1 MDKQRNAEP
10 DKVPDCFKK
19 YTPLP
24 PFVQKTEVENAIDV
38 CLDVCGI
45 FGEERTYKLIEI
57 NRRLGLWE
65 MPPCMK

>member
-1 MDKQRNAEP
+1 MNNQKSVP
-10 DKVPDCFKK
+10 SDKVPDCFKN

-24 PFVQKTEVENAIDV
+24 PFVPKTDVENTIDV

-45 FGEERTYKLIEI
+45 FGEDRTYKLIEI

-65 MPPCMK
+65 MPPCLK

>member
-1 MDKQRNAEP
+1 MDKQRNADP

-19 YTPLP
+19 YTPCA
-24 PFVQKTEVENAIDV
+24 PFVQKTDVENAIDV

-45 FGEERTYKLIEI
+45 FGEDRTYKLIEI
-57 NRRLGLWE
+57 NKRLGLWE